1 MVIKY
6 ILLTKIYSVEVFLMV
21 VLVLNLY
28 YSIQSYDHLNMNK
41 EGELKMTLFLLM
53 LYLEIVNWKFL
64 QDSINNIKL

>member
-1 MVIKY
+1 
-6 ILLTKIYSVEVFLMV
+6 MV